1 MGSQIVGF
9 LRGFLSMGFS
19 YFTLPFPFSTPR
31 PPPPFPHEERVVPG
45 ILAKG
50 FLHGFTNP
58 DRVRDRKNANKHA
71 YFQTWT
77 LLSKSCGVNNAKD
90 KNLPNSSRNTTRI
103 MWRSFNSVSVIRKR
117 KDMRVPLKILHTQKE
132 ALMDT

>member
-19 YFTLPFPFSTPR
+19 YFTLPFPFSTRR
-31 PPPPFPHEERVVPG
+31 PAAPPPFPHEERVVPG

-50 FLHGFTNP
+50 FLHDFTNP
-58 DRVRDRKNANKHA
+58 DRVWDRKNANKHA

-103 MWRSFNSVSVIRKR
+103 M
-117 KDMRVPLKILHTQKE
+117 
-132 ALMDT
+132 

>member
-1 MGSQIVGF
+1 
-9 LRGFLSMGFS
+9 MGFS
-19 YFTLPFPFSTPR
+19 YFTLPFPFSTRR
-31 PPPPFPHEERVVPG
+31 PAAPPPFPHEERVVPG

-103 MWRSFNSVSVIRKR
+103 M
-117 KDMRVPLKILHTQKE
+117 
-132 ALMDT
+132 

>member
-1 MGSQIVGF
+1 
-9 LRGFLSMGFS
+9 MGFS
-19 YFTLPFPFSTPR
+19 YFTLPFPFSTRRRPR
-31 PPPPFPHEERVVPG
+31 PPPPPFSHEEMVVPG

-58 DRVRDRKNANKHA
+58 DRVWDRKNANKHA

-77 LLSKSCGVNNAKD
+77 LLSKSCGVNSAKD

-103 MWRSFNSVSVIRKR
+103 I
-117 KDMRVPLKILHTQKE
+117 
-132 ALMDT
+132 